1 MAAIPISYANQIIMV
16 KSVYTYDCNSYFF
29 GEQVN
34 LYLDKTHCVM
44 WSAST
49 MAPEKFAVN

>member
-1 MAAIPISYANQIIMV
+1 MAAIPMSYANQIIMF
-16 KSVYTYDCNSYFF
+16 KSVYTIVIHIFF

-34 LYLDKTHCVM
+34 LYLDKTHCVIGF
-44 WSAST
+44 AST